1 MQKSY
6 DYCTANPMNY
16 NLLKDFANNNRK
28 NPTEAESVLWDCLKK
43 NALGKPFRRQYIIGD
58 YIADFFCLPSKL
70 VVEIDGGYHQLPDQ
84 IVDDAIRT
92 EWLIKQGYRVVR
104 FTNEEVICDI
114 ETVLH
119 TIKENL

>member
-43 NALGKPFRRQYIIGD
+43 NDLGKPFRRQYIIGD

-70 VVEIDGGYHQLPDQ
+70 VVEIDGGYHQLPD
-84 IVDDAIRT
+84 
-92 EWLIKQGYRVVR
+92 
-104 FTNEEVICDI
+104 
-114 ETVLH
+114 
-119 TIKENL
+119 